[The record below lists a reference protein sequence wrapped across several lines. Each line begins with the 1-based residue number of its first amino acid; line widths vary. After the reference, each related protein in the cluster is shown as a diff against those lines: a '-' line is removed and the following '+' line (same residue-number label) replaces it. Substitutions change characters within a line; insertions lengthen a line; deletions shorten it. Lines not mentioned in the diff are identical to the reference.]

1 MKTKTSFTLIT
12 AAAFA
17 LVAMMPVG
25 PAAAQDPLVLE
36 AIDVSSLPGDQIEI
50 RMRLSGSAPEP
61 LSFTIDDPAR
71 IAFDLP
77 GTTSALASRRQDIG
91 VGPLRA
97 ITSAEAQG
105 RTRLVFNLSELT
117 PYSTRVQGNEI
128 IVTLRPAADASA
140 VTAFTAPSTSPRA
153 DAPQRRDNRI
163 ENIDFRRGPTGE
175 GRVVIELSDPSV
187 VVDLRDEGE
196 RVLVEFRDSR
206 IADSLTRRLDV
217 TDFATPVQTID
228 ARRSGQN
235 VQVTIAGTGR
245 FNQLAYQSDKIF
257 TVELKPISE
266 AEEEEQRRTQQA
278 FTGERLTLN
287 FQDIDTRAVLQIIAD
302 ISGFNL
308 VVSDSVTGNLTL
320 RLQNV
325 PWDQALDIILRTK
338 GLGMRQNGNVMLV
351 APAEEIAARE
361 RAELESQ
368 ASVQELAPLRS
379 EFIQINYAKASELAS
394 LLKSDTNSLLSARGN
409 VSIDT
414 RTNTL
419 LVQDTDDR
427 LADIRRLVRML
438 DIPVRQVLIES
449 RIVIANSDFTR
460 ELGARFGVT
469 HVRSNGQSGIIGTSG
484 TLTAT
489 DIMAAS
495 AVGNVT
501 STGQPFPVQ
510 IPTGDPLQR
519 LNVNLPVSAPAGRA
533 AFAILGS
540 DYLVD
545 LELSA
550 LHAEGRGEVVSTP
563 RVVTANQQQGVIEQ
577 GVEIPYQE
585 SSSSGATSTNFKK
598 AVLSLTVTP
607 QITPDDRVIMDLA
620 VNNDTVGQQV
630 PSATGGFVPSIDTR
644 RITTQV
650 LVNNGETVVLGGIYE
665 TTHLRAET
673 KVPLLGDIPV
683 LGALFRQRSNATDRA
698 ELLIFVTPKIIK
710 EGLSLD

>member
-1 MKTKTSFTLIT
+1 MTMKTKLTMIAIT
-12 AAAFA
+12 AALLSFGMQPGTA
-17 LVAMMPVG
+17 L
-25 PAAAQDPLVLE
+25 AQDDLKLQAV
-36 AIDVSSLPGDQIEI
+36 DVSTLQGDRIEI
-50 RMRLSGSAPEP
+50 RMRLSGPAPEP
-61 LSFTIDDPAR
+61 LSFTIDNPAR
-71 IAFDLP
+71 ISFDLP
-77 GTTSALASRRQDIG
+77 GTSIGLPSRRQEVG

-105 RTRLVFNLSELT
+105 RTRLVLNLTETT
-117 PYSTRVQGNEI
+117 PYTTRIEGNEI
-128 IVTLRPAADASA
+128 IVTLRPAGSAAA
-140 VTAFTAPSTSPRA
+140 VTAFTSPKAAPRA
-153 DAPQRRDNRI
+153 DAPRRAETRVTNV
-163 ENIDFRRGPTGE
+163 DFRRGPTGE
-175 GRVVIELSDPSV
+175 GRVVVELSDPSV
-187 VVDLRDEGE
+187 VVDLREESG
-196 RVLVEFRDSR
+196 RVLVQFRDSR

-217 TDFATPVQTID
+217 TDFATPVQMVDIQR
-228 ARRSGQN
+228 AGSN
-235 VQVTIAGTGR
+235 VNIAITGTGR
-245 FNQLAYQSDKIF
+245 YNQIAYQTDNVF

-266 AEEEEQRRTQQA
+266 AELEEQRRSQRE

-287 FQDIDTRAVLQIIAD
+287 FQDIDARAVLQIIAD

-308 VVSDSVTGNLTL
+308 VVSDSVAGNLTL

-338 GLGMRQNGNVMLV
+338 GLAMRQNGNVMLV

-361 RAELESQ
+361 QAELQSQ
-368 ASVQELAPLRS
+368 QTVQELAPLRS
-379 EFIQINYAKASELAS
+379 EFIQINYAKASELAA
-394 LLKSDTNSLLSARGN
+394 LLKSESTSLLSSRGN
-409 VSIDT
+409 VSIDN

-427 LADIRRLVRML
+427 LADIRRMVRLL
-438 DIPVRQVLIES
+438 DVPVRQVLIES

-469 HVRSNGQSGIIGTSG
+469 HVRSHGQSGIIGTSG
-484 TLTAT
+484 TLTST
-489 DIMAAS
+489 DIMASTALS
-495 AVGNVT
+495 NLA
-501 STGQPFPVQ
+501 STGTPFPVG
-510 IPTGDPLQR
+510 IPTGAPNDR
-519 LNVNLPVSAPAGRA
+519 LNVNLPVAAPAGRA

-550 LHAEGRGEVVSTP
+550 LHAEGRGEVISTP
-563 RVVTANQQQGVIEQ
+563 RVVTANQQQGLIEQ
-577 GVEIPYQE
+577 GVDIPYQE
-585 SSSSGATSTNFKK
+585 SSSSGATTTSFKK

-607 QITPDDRVIMDLA
+607 QITPDDRVIMDLM

-644 RITTQV
+644 RIQTQV

-665 TTHLRAET
+665 TTQVQAET

-683 LGALFRQRSNATDRA
+683 LGTLFRQRRNATDRA

-710 EGLSLD
+710 DGVSLN